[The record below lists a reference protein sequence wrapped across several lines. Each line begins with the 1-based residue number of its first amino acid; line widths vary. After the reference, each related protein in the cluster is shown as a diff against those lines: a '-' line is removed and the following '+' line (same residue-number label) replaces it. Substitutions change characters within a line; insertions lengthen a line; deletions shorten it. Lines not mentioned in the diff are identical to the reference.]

1 MRCWGSSVVVGGGAV
16 RAAAVDAGGV
26 RAGAVRVGAVR
37 AGLSVLVAFVL
48 VLVALAP
55 FAFVVTMA
63 YLSYRVV
70 SNHFLCTL
78 VLTCR
83 VHAPVLQLGID
94 I

>member
-26 RAGAVRVGAVR
+26 GAGAVRVGAVG
-37 AGLSVLVAFVL
+37 AGLAVLVAFVL
-48 VLVALAP
+48 VLLHWRRSLL
-55 FAFVVTMA
+55 
-63 YLSYRVV
+63 LSPWPIYRIVVV

-78 VLTCR
+78 VLTCWA
-83 VHAPVLQLGID
+83 HAPALQLGID